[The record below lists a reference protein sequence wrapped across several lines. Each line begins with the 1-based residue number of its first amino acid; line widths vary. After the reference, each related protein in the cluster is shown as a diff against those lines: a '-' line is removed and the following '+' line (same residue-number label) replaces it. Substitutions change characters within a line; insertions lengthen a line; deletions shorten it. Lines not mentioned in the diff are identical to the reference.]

1 MTADDTAT
9 REASARRAERR
20 RGATGA
26 GVRRQNLASLLGHLH
41 LHGSASRSTLSADIG
56 LNRSTIAELVQDLE
70 QRGLVFEE
78 GVASQVGPGRPS
90 PMVHVRPEGA
100 VVLAV
105 ELGVESVTVAT
116 IGLGGHV
123 FDLVR
128 TSLPRRGTAPE
139 DVVRRVAETS
149 ASLTR
154 DLPRAAVVGVG
165 AAVPGLTRRSDGF
178 VHLAP
183 NLRWKAVPMGEM
195 LAAGLDLDPRSVHV
209 ANEADLGA
217 LGEHRR
223 GAARG
228 LDNLVFVS
236 GEVGIGAGLIIGG
249 RPMLG
254 AAGYAGEA
262 GHMLVNPRG
271 RRCTCGA
278 RGCWE
283 TEAGEAALLRAMGV
297 ADMDDVDVVATVEQR
312 LAAQDPAATRAVAD
326 VGRWLGLGIGN
337 LVNLLNPEV
346 VVLGGMFQ
354 ALHPH
359 LRDAVIT
366 AVRGQSLDE
375 VFGQL
380 EVVPSAL
387 GATSAQL
394 HGAAELGLA
403 EVLSDPTSSGQSV
416 TRLAERR

>member
-1 MTADDTAT
+1 MVASTPSPSPRRTLQAGT
-9 REASARRAERR
+9 RSS
-20 RGATGA
+20 
-26 GVRRQNLASLLGHLH
+26 GVRRHNLAALLERLH
-41 LHGSASRSTLSADIG
+41 VHGSASRSELGTGLG
-56 LNRSTIAELVQDLE
+56 LNRSTIGDLVQELEDHGLVLE
-70 QRGLVFEE
+70 Q
-78 GVASQVGPGRPS
+78 GVATQSGPGRPS
-90 PMVHVRPEGA
+90 PMVHVRPDAA
-100 VVLAV
+100 VALAV
-105 ELGVESVTVAT
+105 ELGVESVSVAT

-123 FDLVR
+123 LDEER
-128 TSLPRRGTAPE
+128 TGLPRRASSPD
-139 DVVRRVAETS
+139 DVVRRVVEVS
-149 ASLTR
+149 ARLTR
-154 DLPRAAVVGVG
+154 DVPPQRLAGVG

-183 NLRWKAVPMGEM
+183 NLRWKGVPFGAL
-195 LAAGLDLDPRSVHV
+195 LAAGLDLPPRRVHV

-223 GAARG
+223 GAGRG
-228 LDNLVFVS
+228 FDNLVFVS
-236 GEVGIGAGLIIGG
+236 GEVGIGAGLVIGG

-254 AAGYAGEA
+254 ASGYAGEA

-283 TEAGEAALLRAMGV
+283 TEAGEPALVRALGAP
-297 ADMDDVDVVATVEQR
+297 ADEDVDVVATVLER
-312 LAAQDPAATRAVAD
+312 LEAQDAAALRAVAG

-354 ALHPH
+354 VLHPW
-359 LRDAVIT
+359 LRDTLQT

-375 VFGQL
+375 VLGQL
-380 EVVPSAL
+380 EVVASTL
-387 GATSAQL
+387 ATSAQL

-403 EVLSDPTSSGQSV
+403 EVLNDPTSVSP
-416 TRLAERR
+416 